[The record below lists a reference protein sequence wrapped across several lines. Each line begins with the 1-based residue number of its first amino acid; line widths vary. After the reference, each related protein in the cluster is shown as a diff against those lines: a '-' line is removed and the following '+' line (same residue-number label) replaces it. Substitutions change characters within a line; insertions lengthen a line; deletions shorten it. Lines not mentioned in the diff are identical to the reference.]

1 MIQKHHYVGGES
13 THRYTPDTRPKETGL
28 AEAGIFVYIIHKQ

>member
-28 AEAGIFVYIIHKQ
+28 YTMEKRQPL